1 MEATVIAE
9 EIIKRSFEDRDR
21 GQQLL
26 VPHVKPPPAGAVNEV
41 AEDLAAKTESCF
53 SVFFCH
59 NGGRPAFLTPP
70 IWKRVVQNYIRSLYI
85 YTHKTA

>member
-53 SVFFCH
+53 SVFFLPQWGQACFFDASDMETSCSKLH
-59 NGGRPAFLTPP
+59 P
-70 IWKRVVQNYIRSLYI
+70 QSLHLYS
-85 YTHKTA
+85 